1 VTRILLLAALAL
13 VSFTGVADARRS
25 ADQALG
31 VSVDG
36 PGTIAA
42 DGIACRDQDG
52 DCVEVYA
59 DGTQITLTATADSGG
74 TFAGW
79 GGDCSAATGT
89 TCTLTMTS
97 AKSVTATFTAAAVED
112 KAPTPASS
120 PPAPAPP
127 STDTA
132 TAAGATQP
140 GSTFGVGGSST
151 PAPTGSATRPTAT
164 FAVRSL
170 GKPLVVRT
178 AHGWA
183 VTLRF
188 FTSRT
193 ASGSV
198 RLWLNGRTV
207 GAYTFPPRRGRLL
220 VGPFDV
226 DRHGTYRFGLTL
238 NGAGGAVARINWTVV
253 V

>member
-1 VTRILLLAALAL
+1 LNVTRILLLAAFAL
-13 VSFTGVADARRS
+13 VCLTGVADARRT
-25 ADQALG
+25 ADHALG

-42 DGIACRDQDG
+42 EGIGCRDQDG

-59 DGTQITLTATADSGG
+59 DGAQVTLTATADSGA

-79 GGDCSAATGT
+79 GGDCSASTGT
-89 TCTLTMTS
+89 TCTLTMSS
-97 AKSVTATFTAAAVED
+97 AKSVTATFTAAEGD
-112 KAPTPASS
+112 GGTPSSS

-127 STDTA
+127 SSDTTGA
-132 TAAGATQP
+132 GNASKPDSTFSVGEGATP
-140 GSTFGVGGSST
+140 APAGSST
-151 PAPTGSATRPTAT
+151 RPAAT
-164 FAVRSL
+164 FAARSL

-178 AHGWA
+178 TRGWA

-188 FTSRT
+188 FTSRL

-198 RLWLNGRTV
+198 RLSRNGRNL
-207 GAYTFPPRRGRLL
+207 GAYTFPRRRGRLL

-226 DRHGTYRFGLTL
+226 DHRGAYRFAVTL
-238 NGAGGAVARINWTVV
+238 NDRGGAVARINWIVV

>member
-1 VTRILLLAALAL
+1 VTRIVLLAALAL
-13 VSFTGVADARRS
+13 VSFTGVADAQRT

-42 DGIACRDQDG
+42 EGISCRDQDG

-59 DGTQITLTATADSGG
+59 DGTQLTLTATADSGA

-79 GGDCSAATGT
+79 GGDCSAAAGT
-89 TCTLTMTS
+89 SCTLTMTS
-97 AKSVTATFTAAAVED
+97 AKSVTATFTAAAED
-112 KAPTPASS
+112 KAGPPPSS
-120 PPAPAPP
+120 PPAPPPP

-132 TAAGATQP
+132 GTVGTTQP
-140 GSTFGVGGSST
+140 GSTFGVGGKST
-151 PAPTGSATRPTAT
+151 PAASDSATRPAAT
-164 FAVRSL
+164 FAARSL

-198 RLWLNGRTV
+198 RLWLNGKTV